1 MKEFDNNIE
10 LFDAYLNNSMSAND
24 KKAFEMRLAQ
34 DAALRQEFTAHKE
47 MVYLLQKSCSDAD
60 REFEQAMK
68 GISDDEFRKI
78 VSVKKSQRTSTSEEK
93 PKGRMVP
100 LKSVYRWMSAAAVV
114 LLLVGIG
121 SNLLWNRN
129 TGQFTADSVQM
140 GHDFKNAPG
149 LPPRQLDVA
158 RGGDEDPEVD
168 NFAAAIVELSS
179 GDFDKGVSMLENLY
193 KNAST
198 QERKDRIGTELVFA
212 YYMRSSRDR
221 AAAKLI
227 IEELK
232 KENGGKLPN
241 ELEDIA
247 KGLKLE

>member
-10 LFDAYLNNSMSAND
+10 LFDAYLNNSMSTND
-24 KKAFEMRLAQ
+24 RQAFEMRLVQ

-129 TGQFTADSVQM
+129 AGQITTDSVQIEHNF
-140 GHDFKNAPG
+140 GKATG
-149 LPPRQLDVA
+149 LPVDT
-158 RGGDEDPEVD
+158 RGGAEDNGKERED
-168 NFAAAIVELSS
+168 FAAAIVELSS

-198 QERKDRIGTELVFA
+198 QPRKKRIGTELVFA
-212 YYMRSSRDR
+212 YYVRASRNR
-221 AAAKLI
+221 AAAKRI

-232 KENGGKLPN
+232 EENDGKLPN

-247 KGLKLE
+247 KDLSSL